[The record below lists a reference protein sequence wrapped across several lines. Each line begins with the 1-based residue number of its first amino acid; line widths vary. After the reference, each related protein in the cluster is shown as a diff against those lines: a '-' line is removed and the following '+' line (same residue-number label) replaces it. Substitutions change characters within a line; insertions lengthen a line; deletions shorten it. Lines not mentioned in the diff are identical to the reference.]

1 LLDDGD
7 FAAVVC
13 DIIMPD
19 GMDGI
24 GLAREIR
31 RRWPAMPVILV
42 SGYAASAG
50 DARALGV
57 PVLLKPLELARLVDA
72 VRVEIAAAS
81 RARSA

>member
-1 LLDDGD
+1 
-7 FAAVVC
+7 
-13 DIIMPD
+13 
-19 GMDGI
+19 
-24 GLAREIR
+24 
-31 RRWPAMPVILV
+31 MPVILV